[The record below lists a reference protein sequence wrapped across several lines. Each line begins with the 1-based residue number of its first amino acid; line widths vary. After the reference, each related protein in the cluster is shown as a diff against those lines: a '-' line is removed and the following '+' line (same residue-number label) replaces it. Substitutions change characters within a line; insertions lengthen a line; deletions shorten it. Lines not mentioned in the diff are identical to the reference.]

1 MRTLIL
7 SCPTLEG
14 EMNNFLQK
22 YHSSAEVRYLP
33 ARLHSDMQ
41 DIRPILQKIID
52 ENKTF
57 DRIVI
62 LLSGCGGSTA
72 GLVASTAELVIPKTH
87 DCIDILLS
95 DENGKVAKRD
105 PVGIYMTGSWYEYH
119 MQTLLNADK
128 QIAELGYEKAAE
140 KLRGIFKKFNKFYV
154 IDTGVF
160 DVEKV
165 KSGLKSLLKI
175 LDGTLTIFPGKCSI
189 LMKVA
194 KAEITSEC
202 FYITPKGG
210 VTGKMSFR
218 LEEKIN

>member
-7 SCPTLEG
+7 SCLTLEG

-22 YHSSAEVRYLP
+22 YNSTVEVRFLP

-41 DIRPILQKIID
+41 DIRPLLQKIID

-95 DENGKVAKRD
+95 DEKGKVAQRD
-105 PVGIYMTGSWYEYH
+105 SMGIYMTGSWYEYH

-140 KLRGIFKKFNKFYV
+140 KLRGIFKKFIRFYI

-165 KSGLKSLLKI
+165 KAGLASLLKI
-175 LDGTLTIFPGKCSI
+175 LDGTLTIFPGKCGI
-189 LMKVA
+189 LQKVA
-194 KAEITSEC
+194 KAEITPDC

-210 VTGKMSFR
+210 VTGRIAFR
-218 LEEKIN
+218 LEEEIG